1 LLLAAHNV
9 SAAILTSDSYVSL
22 AQIAVQSKEHAMKH
36 TGKDVEKLAAALN
49 RFGDRLNK
57 DVLWR
62 EQKAAYKSL
71 ASLTSYDFVA
81 ELNEEKD
88 NWRRNVKLRYKLSE
102 HWKNLV
108 KQDKLNDALAVTRW
122 KIINWGGIKNVSD
135 ATIREH
141 FADAVYRKYYLPFE
155 HISSKSKALALVEP
169 EKLQIYDA
177 RVAVSLN
184 VIQLVADTEVRLY
197 FAIPSTQIRSIQ
209 HNEDCFQ
216 ARLPQAAFEELD
228 FVPVPFEDIYS
239 IYTQLLLKIARDMQL
254 SPVEVEMSLFGL
266 AFEFSEV
273 PETLSEILGQE
284 RKRRRSGDTT
294 VKQK

>member
-1 LLLAAHNV
+1 MRNDYALEP
-9 SAAILTSDSYVSL
+9 
-22 AQIAVQSKEHAMKH
+22 QMKH
-36 TGKDVEKLAAALN
+36 TGEDVEKIALALKT
-49 RFGDRLNK
+49 FGSRLNK
-57 DVLWR
+57 DFLWR
-62 EQKAAYKSL
+62 EQKAAYAALSRL
-71 ASLTSYDFVA
+71 IHLDFIS
-81 ELNEEKD
+81 ELNQEKD

-102 HWKNLV
+102 HWKYLV
-108 KQDKLNDALAVTRW
+108 KQGNLNDALAITSW
-122 KIINWGGIKNVSD
+122 LIKNWGGIKNISD
-135 ATIREH
+135 ATVEEH